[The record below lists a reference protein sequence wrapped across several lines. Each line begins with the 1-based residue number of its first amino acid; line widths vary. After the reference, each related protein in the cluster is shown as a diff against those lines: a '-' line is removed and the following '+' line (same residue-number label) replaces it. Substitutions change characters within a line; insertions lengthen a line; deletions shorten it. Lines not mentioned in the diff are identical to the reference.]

1 MNEQQVQIKETEIV
15 NDFLLIQW
23 TDETDSAI
31 SLRLMRDNCPC
42 ASCAGEKDVLGN
54 VYKGPPLKMT
64 AQSYQLKG
72 LQPVGYYGLR
82 PFWADSHTTGIY
94 TIELLKELAAEE

>member
-1 MNEQQVQIKETEIV
+1 MNEQQVQIKDTEIV
-15 NDFLLIQW
+15 NDYLLIQW
-23 TDETDSAI
+23 TDETDSVI
-31 SLRLMRDNCPC
+31 SLRIMRDNCPC

-54 VYKGPPLKMT
+54 V
-64 AQSYQLKG
+64 QSYQLKG

-94 TIELLKELAAEE
+94 TIELLKELAAAE

>member
-1 MNEQQVQIKETEIV
+1 MNLKIEDMQLFPMGLAIKWSD
-15 NDFLLIQW
+15 N
-23 TDETDSAI
+23 TDSLLPYEK
-31 SLRLMRDNCPC
+31 LRTLCPC
-42 ASCAGEKDVLGN
+42 AHCSGESDVFGN

-94 TIELLKELAAEE
+94 TIELLKELATAE

>member
-1 MNEQQVQIKETEIV
+1 MNEQQVQIKDTEIV
-15 NDFLLIQW
+15 NDYLLIQW
-23 TDETDSAI
+23 TDETDSVI
-31 SLRLMRDNCPC
+31 SLRIMRDNCPC

-54 VYKGPPLKMT
+54 VYIGPPLKMT

-94 TIELLKELAAEE
+94 TIELLKELAAAE